1 MDVSEN
7 VGFEVSNTQ
16 CNDLLVSS
24 KIQKNGDNIFCILP
38 SELHKLSNQ
47 IPSYKIS
54 SDNKESV
61 PIYSFELYHTILT
74 INIYQLTEKNN

>member
-7 VGFEVSNTQ
+7 ASIGVSNTQ

-38 SELHKLSNQ
+38 NELYKLSNQ
-47 IPSYKIS
+47 IPSYKIN
-54 SDNKESV
+54 SDKKENV
-61 PIYSFELYHTILT
+61 PTYF
-74 INIYQLTEKNN
+74 N